1 MKKTLS
7 YIIKFRT
14 LILLT
19 ILAITLVMGWQMKN
33 LKINS
38 DIISSLPDDDPA
50 AVLYKEIGEKYQG
63 STIGIIIVNSENLY
77 STNDCRC
84 RHDNRYCS
92 KHERVESVTSLA
104 NIINIKTDEYGLEV
118 GNLVDIYAL
127 PETEEELMNLK
138 TKLRV
143 MKCIMVLL
151 FPMTVNQ
158 PLSCLH

>member
-77 STNDCRC
+77 SAQTIADVATIT
-84 RHDNRYCS
+84 DIVQS
-92 KHERVESVTSLA
+92 TKGVESVTSLA
-104 NIINIKTDEYGLEV
+104 NIINIKTDEW
-118 GNLVDIYAL
+118 
-127 PETEEELMNLK
+127 
-138 TKLRV
+138 LRG
-143 MKCIMVLL
+143 CI
-151 FPMTVNQ
+151 
-158 PLSCLH
+158 S